1 MTTARCAVRSSAVR
15 AALVALALLAGCRLP
30 FYVPGGYDEC
40 MPRLYE
46 PIREGASVWV
56 ERPAGEASRSI
67 YSRREHALVDEFE
80 KAFEAHGA
88 KRPGKKADADV
99 VVTLKVLA
107 WEYNEVGF
115 SGVRARDHIELAVTL
130 TDPKTKRVL
139 QRASVQVA
147 SDFRI
152 IGKYVDS
159 LYKR

>member
-1 MTTARCAVRSSAVR
+1 VHSNAVR
-15 AALVALALLAGCRLP
+15 AAFVALALLAGCELP
-30 FYVPGGYDEC
+30 FFVPGDYAEG
-40 MPRLYE
+40 MPRLYD
-46 PIREGASVWV
+46 PVREGASVWV
-56 ERPAGEASRSI
+56 DRPEKTAAKSI
-67 YSRREHALVDEFE
+67 YSRREHTLVEEFE

-88 KRPGKKADADV
+88 KRPEKREDADV

-130 TDPKTKRVL
+130 TDPKMKRVL

-159 LYKR
+159 LYKKR